1 MVLLL
6 VVHWR
11 KSAAQRV
18 TNIDR
23 VYCNADNDECHSGDG
38 ERRLGAHH
46 GIAQQNHQHHHLS
59 LKEAEEEEGQAF
71 IRGTGEYKQT
81 DVQHNKTKC
90 NVERLILLNE

>member
-1 MVLLL
+1 MLLL

-46 GIAQQNHQHHHLS
+46 GIVQQNHQHHHS
-59 LKEAEEEEGQAF
+59 PKEAEEEEGQAF
-71 IRGTGEYKQT
+71 IRGTEEYKQT
-81 DVQHNKTKC
+81 A
-90 NVERLILLNE
+90 